1 MKTVLRRITDKLS
14 DYNCELMPE
23 YLSFYHEFFIS
34 EEDNNEERLYYRIV
48 DKILFF
54 PGSNRVFI
62 FEDETRFERE
72 VTNFLRV
79 SAILWRRRFEC
90 TVFLN
95 IMDEIK
101 DAAGDNLE
109 RSPLF
114 DSRVYFASYHRLKG
128 SFYLLPSETDFMF
141 PISFYYAFT
150 RFTIR
155 FLYNELD
162 ITNVTETS
170 LDDIRDFISDI
181 LDDPYTYAK
190 YLY

>member
-48 DKILFF
+48 GKILFF
-54 PGSNRVFI
+54 PECNRVFI

-79 SAILWRRRFEC
+79 SAINWRRRFEC

-95 IMDEIK
+95 IMEEIK
-101 DAAGDNLE
+101 SAADDSLE

-114 DSRVYFASYHRLKG
+114 DSRYHRASFRAMKG
-128 SFYLLPSETDFMF
+128 TFYL
-141 PISFYYAFT
+141 
-150 RFTIR
+150 
-155 FLYNELD
+155 
-162 ITNVTETS
+162 
-170 LDDIRDFISDI
+170 
-181 LDDPYTYAK
+181 
-190 YLY
+190 